1 MRDGHTSAGTKISNL
16 LVLWFVL
23 GICSGTQ
30 MRAQEVDAVNVRVD
44 SVDASVHAGV
54 DEARGNTEGTQ
65 RVGAKRSSST
75 TWATH
80 ANSGTSSARGKV
92 ERGVGGAQSKL
103 AGSPE
108 PATLAT
114 GNSGLK
120 PEKNG
125 TNENGYSSVVGG
137 GAQGKLVRAPGADV
151 QAGDGSPFNTE
162 PGASPFGSK
171 QQGLTRSTSAF
182 QTPNHAHATASKTA
196 AKAPAKKGSTPA
208 HGKTSGNTVA
218 KKNR

>member
-1 MRDGHTSAGTKISNL
+1 MKKGNTPAVTKISTR
-16 LVLWFVL
+16 LVLWLVV
-23 GICSGTQ
+23 GSCCGTR

-44 SVDASVHAGV
+44 SMDASVHAGV

-65 RVGAKRSSST
+65 RVGAKPTSST
-75 TWATH
+75 TWATR
-80 ANSGTSSARGKV
+80 ANSGTSIAHGKV
-92 ERGVGGAQSKL
+92 ERSAGTAQSNL
-103 AGSPE
+103 AGSSE
-108 PATLAT
+108 SATLAT

-120 PEKNG
+120 PEKNAA
-125 TNENGYSSVVGG
+125 NKNGYSPAA
-137 GAQGKLVRAPGADV
+137 GAGAHGELARSPGTNV
-151 QAGDGSPFNTE
+151 QASASSPFKRE

-208 HGKTSGNTVA
+208 HGKTSGNSVA